1 MTRFT
6 ISRKP
11 YQRPLNNLVDELF
24 NDLSFISKSDF
35 NKPARNESVPVNV
48 KETGNAYR
56 IEVIAPG
63 FEKGDF
69 SVNIEQDLLT
79 ISVEKQPAY
88 AAENEKVLRK
98 EYVSGSFKRSFTI
111 DEKIDA
117 TKIEASYVNGVLVL
131 DLPKKEEVRE
141 PAKQIE
147 IK

>member
-24 NDLSFISKSDF
+24 NDMPFYSKSDF

-56 IEVIAPG
+56 LEVIAPG
-63 FEKGDF
+63 FEKADF

-79 ISVEKQPAY
+79 ISVEKQPAP

-117 TKIEASYVNGVLVL
+117 AAIDATYVNGILTL
-131 DLPKKEEVRE
+131 NLPKKEIVK
-141 PAKQIE
+141 ASAQE
-147 IK
+147 INIK

>member
-24 NDLSFISKSDF
+24 NDMPFFSKGDF
-35 NKPARNESVPVNV
+35 NKAARNGSVPVNV
-48 KETGNAYR
+48 KETGNAYQL
-56 IEVIAPG
+56 EVIAPG
-63 FEKGDF
+63 YEKADF

-79 ISVEKQPAY
+79 ISVEKQPAPT
-88 AAENEKVLRK
+88 ADNEKMLRN

-131 DLPKKEEVRE
+131 NLPKKENVKE